1 MAPPLAEFKALFP
14 MKTLSVIVLLY
25 GTYIAPPPSVAVL
38 FINVI
43 FLIILIGSLLPRL

>member
-14 MKTLSVIVLLY
+14 MKTLSVISLLY
-25 GTYIAPPPSVAVL
+25 GTYIAPPASVAVL

-43 FLIILIGSLLPRL
+43 SLIILEGSVLA